1 MTKVLCIDPNMSVA
15 MTDKDF
21 VAGPTALDCTVKAG
35 SCDSPWLSDVHPFV
49 YYNCQCGCVA
59 ECKSSALVCRAAG
72 LQAKVGEANAKLESA
87 TQAQQQLQ
95 GQLEQSKQQLEA
107 AKAQVEQ
114 LQQQLQ
120 KEQDDKVRCGDTLL
134 GHLVP
139 NMPTVMGARTMV

>member
-1 MTKVLCIDPNMSVA
+1 VTNRKVSA
-15 MTDKDF
+15 
-21 VAGPTALDCTVKAG
+21 
-35 SCDSPWLSDVHPFV
+35 PF
-49 YYNCQCGCVA
+49 CC
-59 ECKSSALVCRAAG
+59 AAA
-72 LQAKVGEANAKLESA
+72 LQAKVGEANAKLEAA
-87 TQAQQQLQ
+87 TQAQQRLQ

-139 NMPTVMGARTMV
+139 NMPTVMGAHIMP